1 MCSRHT
7 STAAQ
12 IRNEESAPLRADAV
26 YRLLDEIT
34 QPPAIGLEA
43 IRRGW
48 FGRRVAPDIVQ
59 VLHFSAAKGGTYVIQ
74 WGVSLAF
81 VPHEFERR
89 IRFHRTLKS
98 VDLDLFEGAPEEFA
112 RRGPQRA
119 RRVRRRRLRGVRL
132 PPRRHRC
139 VGVRPPRVAEW
150 WASTATVDG
159 VLARTREQMAAAL
172 GPRHWPDAALVE
184 AFALARLGRDD
195 EARSRLGDW
204 LATRGSL
211 GARSAVA
218 AENLARA
225 LAKVQSAAS
234 A

>member
-112 RRGPQRA
+112 RRGRNERDGFVA
-119 RRVRRRRLRGVRL
+119 AGYGECVFRRDATAAWEFVR
-132 PPRRHRC
+132 
-139 VGVRPPRVAEW
+139 PRVAEW

-225 LAKVQSAAS
+225 LSKVHSAAS